1 MGSSPGIRNII
12 LLGPKHSGKTG
23 AGREL
28 AKLLGGGF
36 TDLDER
42 IEAQTGKSPRSLFKE
57 SPETFRAAEVR
68 ALESLVPAHA
78 EEGFAEGFAEDT
90 DGGAPGVIAAGGGII
105 DNSRARRF
113 LLAGDGVFLVNL
125 EVSAETAWER
135 ISAAAARSGELPP
148 FLDTENPRETHR
160 LLHERRAEAY
170 RAIAHRTVSGE
181 GRTPEETGREIAA
194 MLTALPENRAY
205 RDRPGPGIPSSS
217 GG

>member
-1 MGSSPGIRNII
+1 MGISPGIRNII

-42 IEAQTGKSPRSLFKE
+42 IEAQTGKSPRALFKE

-78 EEGFAEGFAEDT
+78 EEGFAEDT
-90 DGGAPGVIAAGGGII
+90 AGGALGVIAAGGGII

-113 LLAGDGVFLVNL
+113 LLAEDGVFLVNL

-148 FLDTENPRETHR
+148 FLDTENPKETHR

-194 MLTALPENRAY
+194 MLTALPENRAC